1 MNLEYL
7 TTPISFVSAITANPL
22 MTVIYSCT
30 HTLYLLQPKND
41 EEEFALLMAGA
52 ILYRGDPS
60 KMIDVNAI
68 VEAMASWKQET
79 PEVFIA
85 VQEANRERKKAG
97 VPLIKQR

>member
-1 MNLEYL
+1 MNLEYI
-7 TTPISFVSAITANPL
+7 TTPISFISAVTANPL
-22 MTVIYSCT
+22 MKVIYSHT
-30 HTLYLLQPKND
+30 HKLYLLQPVND

-60 KMIDVNAI
+60 KALDVNAI

>member
-1 MNLEYL
+1 MNLEYI
-7 TTPISFVSAITANPL
+7 TTPISFISAVTANPL
-22 MTVIYSCT
+22 MKVIYSHT
-30 HTLYLLQPKND
+30 HKLYLLQPVND

-60 KMIDVNAI
+60 KALDVYAI

-79 PEVFIA
+79 PDVFIA